1 MGQSVGEQFRKAGIF
16 INLAPDADV
25 NNNAENPVI
34 NYRSFGE
41 NPSKVSKKALMYM
54 KGMQDKQVMAV
65 AKHFPGHGDTGT
77 DSHYD
82 MPVITHD
89 RARLDSVELAPFRS
103 LIAAGIS
110 GVMPGHLSI
119 PALDPE
125 KNMPTTLSHTII
137 TGLLKN
143 ELGFS
148 GLVFSDAMN
157 MQGLTKAK
165 QPGEAEAAALA
176 AGLDVLEYVQDPE
189 KAINTIMDKI
199 GKNEITP
206 ESVNEKCRKV
216 LAAKYW
222 TGAFRAD
229 SLSPNG
235 FPAALTSGKSL
246 ALIRELYASAIT
258 LLRNEKQVIPVK
270 QTEGMKIATLA
281 INSND
286 LSLFQK
292 RIADYVKADH
302 FFIDSIGS
310 KKTAATLKK
319 LSGYDLVIAGVFD
332 TDQRPTRNFGI
343 QEGLNELIGKLNSGG
358 KCIITYFGNPYAI
371 AKLPALEKSSGLLL
385 PYQLNDFTE
394 DLSAQLIFGAI
405 GAKGTL
411 PVTINSGLK
420 SGFGI
425 QTEGG
430 LRVQYGFPES
440 AGLSSE
446 KLLAGTDAI
455 VNEALAA
462 GAFPGCEVLIARK
475 GVVVLTKTYGYQTY
489 DKKVAVGSDD
499 LFDLAS
505 VTKISAALPGL
516 MLLNSQGRFS
526 PDATIGSYLPEF
538 NKSDKG
544 KIGLRDLLTH
554 QAGLTPFIQFWK
566 ETMNEDG
573 SYKKKI
579 YRTGW
584 SEKYPYEVAPG
595 LFINRNYKKK
605 MFSEIMKSKI
615 GEKKYVYS
623 DLTFIIAPEI
633 IGRITG
639 EKWQEFVS
647 ENIWQKIGASDI
659 TYNPW
664 QKYPSDRIIPTEY
677 DSLFRKQQLRGTV
690 HDEGAAMLGGIS
702 GHAGLFATGND
713 LMKLMELYRRM
724 GNYAGQQII
733 SSDILKEYTKVQFPG
748 NNNRRGLGFDKPLLD
763 NKTVKPEASYPCIG
777 ASPTSFG
784 HSGYTGTFVWVDP
797 DSEISYVFLCNRV
810 YPTRNN
816 NIVSDLNIRTRI
828 LQGIYDAIEK

>member
-1 MGQSVGEQFRKAGIF
+1 M
-16 INLAPDADV
+16 
-25 NNNAENPVI
+25 
-34 NYRSFGE
+34 
-41 NPSKVSKKALMYM
+41 
-54 KGMQDKQVMAV
+54 
-65 AKHFPGHGDTGT
+65 
-77 DSHYD
+77 
-82 MPVITHD
+82 
-89 RARLDSVELAPFRS
+89 
-103 LIAAGIS
+103 
-110 GVMPGHLSI
+110 
-119 PALDPE
+119 
-125 KNMPTTLSHTII
+125 
-137 TGLLKN
+137 
-143 ELGFS
+143 
-148 GLVFSDAMN
+148 
-157 MQGLTKAK
+157 
-165 QPGEAEAAALA
+165 
-176 AGLDVLEYVQDPE
+176 
-189 KAINTIMDKI
+189 
-199 GKNEITP
+199 
-206 ESVNEKCRKV
+206 
-216 LAAKYW
+216 
-222 TGAFRAD
+222 
-229 SLSPNG
+229 
-235 FPAALTSGKSL
+235 
-246 ALIRELYASAIT
+246 
-258 LLRNEKQVIPVK
+258 
-270 QTEGMKIATLA
+270 
-281 INSND
+281 
-286 LSLFQK
+286 
-292 RIADYVKADH
+292 
-302 FFIDSIGS
+302 
-310 KKTAATLKK
+310 
-319 LSGYDLVIAGVFD
+319 
-332 TDQRPTRNFGI
+332 
-343 QEGLNELIGKLNSGG
+343 
-358 KCIITYFGNPYAI
+358 
-371 AKLPALEKSSGLLL
+371 
-385 PYQLNDFTE
+385 